1 MITRDRR
8 NALVVC
14 FYGRPNGPP
23 VRNSKQQS
31 FRKKEKQQEIVTMSN
46 IYLPR
51 NACQSRIREAENA
64 RQNRLEIV
72 KAYSH
77 GQISRREIFKWGLV
91 TAGGLIAPI
100 GALSPF
106 VQSAHADS
114 GNDFAAAE
122 PSVAA
127 EHNRPA

>member
-1 MITRDRR
+1 
-8 NALVVC
+8 
-14 FYGRPNGPP
+14 
-23 VRNSKQQS
+23 
-31 FRKKEKQQEIVTMSN
+31 MSN

-51 NACQSRIREAENA
+51 NASKAQLRAAENA

-100 GALSPF
+100 GGLSPF

-127 EHNRPA
+127 EHNRPALLYEGVPVFSSREWIDFLLRADNGDWIWGTQGQTKDGSS